1 MNMNLQLTENGLP
14 METGPSQDIK
24 FTDEGT
30 DNDAED
36 IKLTPATIKEIENA
50 HEEFNIQNLQ
60 PKTAKH
66 YIRNVTQAIPTNL
79 LYEILYSCNY
89 KYDAEYCPVLLKM
102 KSEDIMED

>member
-1 MNMNLQLTENGLP
+1 MDTA
-14 METGPSQDIK
+14 PSQDIK

-36 IKLTPATIKEIENA
+36 IKLTPATIREIERA

-79 LYEILYSCNY
+79 LYEILFSCKQMKIGMLPFFFYSMLHGIHYINGR
-89 KYDAEYCPVLLKM
+89 P
-102 KSEDIMED
+102 I